1 MRPFDRVVLIFNP
14 ASTGDASALSAELCA
29 ELPRRQPDLPVT
41 LQPTEHA
48 GHARDLARDAA
59 RTGRPLL
66 VSVSGDGGYNEVVDG
81 TMQAGND
88 AVVCAVLPAGNAN
101 DHRRATREQ
110 PLADAI
116 VTGSVTRIDLL
127 RLTVG
132 GSSPTTRYAHS
143 YVGLGLTPVV
153 AVDLE
158 KGGKG
163 SLKEALTVMRA
174 FSNFRPFEIQLEDGS
189 HQRFDSIVFANISQM
204 AKVATVSEDDG
215 RPDDGRFEVITVK
228 HTAKWRL
235 LGIALK
241 AALRGLG
248 PQPSVRDYRFTNLE
262 PMPIQ
267 VDGEVMDLGAG
278 AAVRI
283 HIAHQAMQTLLSP
296 RRVTN
301 AGCSRSLN
309 HPVVYGDSMP
319 CGEGV
324 MTGQSIR
331 PVSDPCMPRA
341 RETVHAVGRDA
352 QSDRSQEPWPDGLLT
367 QGAQRPVE
375 SCRLAR

>member
-14 ASTGDASALSAELCA
+14 ASTGDASALAAELCA
-29 ELPRRQPDLPVT
+29 ELQRRQPDLPVT

-81 TMQAGND
+81 AMQAGND
-88 AVVCAVLPAGNAN
+88 AAVCAVLPAGNAN

-153 AVDLE
+153 AVDVE

-163 SLKEALTVMRA
+163 SRA
-174 FSNFRPFEIQLEDGS
+174 R
-189 HQRFDSIVFANISQM
+189 RFDAFGSRRRPS
-204 AKVATVSEDDG
+204 G
-215 RPDDGRFEVITVK
+215 RP
-228 HTAKWRL
+228 L
-235 LGIALK
+235 L
-241 AALRGLG
+241 
-248 PQPSVRDYRFTNLE
+248 
-262 PMPIQ
+262 
-267 VDGEVMDLGAG
+267 
-278 AAVRI
+278 
-283 HIAHQAMQTLLSP
+283 H
-296 RRVTN
+296 RRVRPS
-301 AGCSRSLN
+301 AAFFALSRASQR
-309 HPVVYGDSMP
+309 H
-319 CGEGV
+319 
-324 MTGQSIR
+324 
-331 PVSDPCMPRA
+331 DP
-341 RETVHAVGRDA
+341 
-352 QSDRSQEPWPDGLLT
+352 L
-367 QGAQRPVE
+367 
-375 SCRLAR
+375 